1 MGNDDFTR
9 EPALQGGRRPRRWLR
24 AAGVGVLVLLV
35 GLFVT
40 TLLRTPNPA
49 WTPITAVLA
58 LLVAS
63 LLARDVRRRHVG
75 R

>member
-1 MGNDDFTR
+1 MGNDDFTQ
-9 EPALQGGRRPRRWLR
+9 PALQAAVGHGAGFRGRRR
-24 AAGVGVLVLLV
+24 VLVLLV

-40 TLLRTPNPA
+40 TLYGRRNPA

-58 LLVAS
+58 LLVAG